1 MQTAVLPGT
10 ERRLMHINI
19 VTGQPQAN
27 LIPLLFFKP
36 DRVALVVTHG
46 MMEQDKGR
54 SFAQILKKVEVIA
67 DGAVEQFEFPD
78 RDYRR
83 MEEEACTILVD
94 LLDRYPDHDIVL
106 NATGGTKLISQAWV
120 KAIEMDE
127 QRCSAFYLDT
137 DHNRLEWLQPQQ
149 PANEIPDVLTVEH
162 AVKAQGFTKRKTD
175 SDNLDWVKKAES
187 RQALTIWL
195 GQNAVALDRLIGE
208 INWGLASFDTK
219 KHPGEAVVLK
229 TCDLRNGPIGDALKL
244 MGQQGLID
252 LAEDAAQATFY
263 VKDESSL
270 IYLKGGWMEEYVWL
284 RLRGAGVREVCCG
297 MDQTHDIKRSSDLRN
312 ELDAVAVHRNHV
324 LVIECKTANLTQ
336 ESEFNRV
343 LQKLDSIGNNT
354 GGSLGQKWLVLGRI
368 PISGR
373 DTEER
378 EKSVERMD
386 LRAKSMNIKLIKPSD
401 LPALKNII
409 TSWMRQEPFH
419 DDAAL

>member
-1 MQTAVLPGT
+1 
-10 ERRLMHINI
+10 
-19 VTGQPQAN
+19 
-27 LIPLLFFKP
+27 
-36 DRVALVVTHG
+36 
-46 MMEQDKGR
+46 
-54 SFAQILKKVEVIA
+54 
-67 DGAVEQFEFPD
+67 
-78 RDYRR
+78 
-83 MEEEACTILVD
+83 
-94 LLDRYPDHDIVL
+94 
-106 NATGGTKLISQAWV
+106 
-120 KAIEMDE
+120 
-127 QRCSAFYLDT
+127 
-137 DHNRLEWLQPQQ
+137 
-149 PANEIPDVLTVEH
+149 
-162 AVKAQGFTKRKTD
+162 
-175 SDNLDWVKKAES
+175 
-187 RQALTIWL
+187 
-195 GQNAVALDRLIGE
+195 
-208 INWGLASFDTK
+208 
-219 KHPGEAVVLK
+219 
-229 TCDLRNGPIGDALKL
+229 
-244 MGQQGLID
+244 
-252 LAEDAAQATFY
+252 
-263 VKDESSL
+263 
-270 IYLKGGWMEEYVWL
+270 
-284 RLRGAGVREVCCG
+284 